1 MNGSKIGVITG
12 GGGFVIANV
21 GRLWLE
27 RGANARAIVVDASP
41 LDAAAKRHFAPFAGR
56 LQFVIG
62 DVGKS
67 DTWAGL
73 PPDATYVVHGA
84 AITPMRYIDAE
95 GRPRN
100 PEREDPLRVIEANL
114 LGTARALDWA
124 RRLPALTRFVYVST
138 GSVYADLVAEQESDP
153 FPLPEDGYIG
163 PIALYDITKYGG
175 ELLPQRSAE
184 LYELSAHT
192 VRLASVFGPMDRA
205 PPFRN
210 VRNAATHV
218 AHAAAAGRPVRAT
231 TADAVGDYIYAPDVA
246 DAIHRMLEAPRERLK
261 HPVYNLA
268 YGVPM
273 DIAELVAVAA
283 EAWPGLKLEIV
294 PEAEA
299 DIKISAKRKTGRWGA
314 YDISRAEQDLGWKPR
329 PLAAAFAEY
338 IDWIRAHESSGSSAP
353 LESSAGG

>member
-1 MNGSKIGVITG
+1 VDGGMSDAKTAVITG

-21 GRLWLE
+21 VRLWLE
-27 RGANARAIVVDASP
+27 RDASARAIVVDASP
-41 LDAAAKRHFAPFAGR
+41 LDAAAKRHFAPFADR

-62 DVGKS
+62 DVGKAE
-67 DTWAGL
+67 TWAGL
-73 PPDATYVVHGA
+73 PTDARYVVHGA

-100 PEREDPLRVIEANL
+100 PEREDPLRVIEANI

-124 RRLPALTRFVYVST
+124 RRLPTLSRFVYVST

-175 ELLPQRSAE
+175 ELLTQRFAE
-184 LYELSAHT
+184 LYDLPAHT

-205 PPFRN
+205 TAFRN
-210 VRNAATHV
+210 VRNAANHV

-246 DAIHRMLEAPRERLK
+246 DAIHRMLEVPRERLK

-273 DIAELVAVAA
+273 DIGELVAAAA
-283 EAWPGLKLEIV
+283 ETRPGLKLEIV

-299 DIKISAKRKTGRWGA
+299 DIKISAKRRTGRWGA
-314 YDISRAEQDLGWKPR
+314 YDISRAAEDLGWKPR
-329 PLAAAFAEY
+329 PLAAAFREY
-338 IDWIRAHESSGSSAP
+338 IDWIRAHES
-353 LESSAGG
+353 